1 MNEVVMHLK
10 SSENQARGLAEYG
23 YQFMGVPLDMIAPE
37 VWERLELFY
46 LDSVACGVSA
56 ISRQANAPTVLRK
69 EALTNYKNENGCYC
83 YGSKIKVSPEK
94 AILANSS
101 AVREWDS
108 NGTVFGYNP
117 ARGDTKGEFG
127 HNDFYPVAVAAA
139 QLKGLDGAQVLKG
152 MLLSDEIRGRL
163 SEVYSLKD
171 KKIDHVVHGA
181 IASAVTYGVMVG
193 ASIDEIE
200 SALGLLCAHYVP
212 FRAIR
217 AGHQLSDSKGA
228 SAAFSTEVAILS
240 VHRAQMGFVGPKDIF
255 RNPEALWCLYEK
267 PKPGC
272 SPFELHLTLSGKN
285 FSVMGMHF
293 KLGLYEHQSAGAI
306 EGLMDLLRKHPAV
319 YKDIEG
325 VESIEV
331 TIYQPAYGIIC
342 DPEKWHPDTRQSAD
356 HSMPYIL
363 ATLLRKAKQK
373 QSAEWGDLILLPN
386 DYNDAAIKDELTQ
399 KLMTKISIKKG
410 GPDYDSKYP
419 EGIPTS
425 IKIKHKKE
433 GEFSGSLVMYPFGH
447 AKNTVA
453 DLKKLLDNKFNCLL
467 SSAVADLKELKGKC
481 LNISRKNKQ
490 DVIAMT
496 DFTIIEGDK
505 I

>member
-1 MNEVVMHLK
+1 MSESVMHLK
-10 SSENQARGLAEYG
+10 SNENQARGLAEYG
-23 YQFMGVPLDMIAPE
+23 YRFMKTPMVAIAPE

-46 LDSVACGVSA
+46 LDSVACGISA

-69 EALTNYKNENGCYC
+69 EALLNYKNENGCYC

-94 AILANSS
+94 AILANAS

-127 HNDFYPVAVAAA
+127 HNDFYPVALAAA
-139 QLKGLDGAQVLKG
+139 QLKGLDGTQVLKG

-163 SEVYSLKD
+163 AEVFSLKD

-181 IASAVTYGVMVG
+181 IASAVTYGVMMG

-200 SALGLLCAHYVP
+200 TAIGLLCAHYIP
-212 FRAIR
+212 YRAIR

-255 RNPEALWCLYEK
+255 RNPEAIWCLYGK
-267 PKPGC
+267 PQPGC
-272 SPFELHLTLSGKN
+272 SPFELHLTLQGN
-285 FSVMGMHF
+285 DFSVMGMHF
-293 KLGLYEHQSAGAI
+293 KLALYEHQSAGAI
-306 EGLMDLLRKHPAV
+306 EGLMNLLKKYP
-319 YKDIEG
+319 
-325 VESIEV
+325 SIYQDVDSLETLDV
-331 TIYQPAYGIIC
+331 VIYQPAYGIIC

-363 ATLLRKAKQK
+363 ATLLRKA
-373 QSAEWGDLILLPN
+373 SAKKSCAWSDLLLLPD
-386 DYNDAAIKDELTQ
+386 DYDAQALKDPLT
-399 KLMTKISIKKG
+399 KKIMAKISIKHG
-410 GPDYDSKYP
+410 GKDFDAKYP
-419 EGIPTS
+419 EGIPTT
-425 IKIKHKKE
+425 IKIKHKKA
-433 GEFSGSLVMYPFGH
+433 GDIDSSLVMYPFGH
-447 AKNTVA
+447 AKNTAA
-453 DLKKLLDNKFNCLL
+453 DLKQLLHQKFNCLL
-467 SSAVADLKELKGKC
+467 SGAVKDIEEIKSKC
-481 LNISRKNKQ
+481 TNIARKNNQ
-490 DVIAMT
+490 EVLAMT
-496 DFTIIEGDK
+496 DFSIIEGDK

>member
-1 MNEVVMHLK
+1 MNEIVMHLK
-10 SSENQARGLAEYG
+10 SNENQARGLAEYG
-23 YQFMGVPLDMIAPE
+23 YRFMEVPLEAVAPE

-56 ISRQANAPTVLRK
+56 ISRQANAPSVLRK
-69 EALTNYKNENGCYC
+69 EALRNYKNDKGCYC
-83 YGSKIKVSPEK
+83 YGSDIKVSPEK

-127 HNDFYPVAVAAA
+127 HNDFYPVALAAA
-139 QLKGLDGAQVLKG
+139 QIKGLSGAQVIKG

-163 SEVYSLKD
+163 AEVYSLKD

-181 IASAVTYGVMVG
+181 IASAVTYGVMMG

-200 SALGLLCAHYVP
+200 TAIGLLCAHYVP

-228 SAAFSTEVAILS
+228 SAAFSTEMAIVS
-240 VHRAQMGFVGPKDIF
+240 VHRAHLGFVGPKDIF
-255 RNPEALWCLYEK
+255 RNPEALWCLFEK
-267 PKPGC
+267 PEKGH
-272 SPFELHLTLSGKN
+272 SPFNLHLGLAGKD

-306 EGLMDLLRKHPAV
+306 EVLLNLLKQNPAI
-319 YKDIEG
+319 YKDING
-325 VESIEV
+325 IESIDV

-363 ATLLRKAKQK
+363 ATLLRKASERKT
-373 QSAEWGDLILLPN
+373 ADWGELILLPD
-386 DYNDAAIKDELTQ
+386 DYNDNAIKNIITQ
-399 KLMTKISIKKG
+399 SIMPKIKIIHG
-410 GPDYDSKYP
+410 GKEYDSKYP

-425 IKIKHKKE
+425 IRIKHTKA
-433 GEFSGSLVMYPFGH
+433 GEVKSNLIMYPFGH
-447 AKNTVA
+447 AKNTEA
-453 DLKKLLDNKFNCLL
+453 DVKQLLNNKFNCLL
-467 SSAVADLKELKGKC
+467 KDAVNDVEEIKDKC
-481 LNISRKNKQ
+481 TRIAHKSKQ
-490 DVIAMT
+490 EVLDMT
-496 DFTIIEGDK
+496 DFVILEGDK

>member
-1 MNEVVMHLK
+1 MNEIVMHLK
-10 SSENQARGLAEYG
+10 SSENQARGLADYG
-23 YQFMGVPLDMIAPE
+23 YRFMKTPMEAIAPE

-69 EALTNYKNENGCYC
+69 EAIENYTNNKGCFC
-83 YGSKIKVSPEK
+83 YGSTVKVAPEK

-117 ARGDTKGEFG
+117 KRGDTKGEFG
-127 HNDFYPVAVAAA
+127 HNDFYPVALAAA
-139 QLKGLDGAQVLKG
+139 QIKGLDGAQVLKG

-163 SEVYSLKD
+163 AEVFSLKD

-181 IASAVTYGVMVG
+181 IASAVTYGVMIG

-200 SALGLLCAHYVP
+200 TAIGLLCAHYIP
-212 FRAIR
+212 YRAIR

-240 VHRAQMGFVGPKDIF
+240 VHRAQLGFVGPKDIF
-255 RNPEALWCLYEK
+255 RNPEAIWCLYGK
-267 PKPGC
+267 PQPGC
-272 SPFELHLTLSGKN
+272 SPFELHLSLTGRD

-293 KLGLYEHQSAGAI
+293 KLALYEHQSAGAI
-306 EGLMDLLRKHPAV
+306 EGLLKILQKYPSV
-319 YKDIEG
+319 YQNVDGIENLD
-325 VESIEV
+325 VV
-331 TIYQPAYGIIC
+331 IYQPAYGIIC

-363 ATLLRKAKQK
+363 ATLLRKAFTKK
-373 QSAEWGDLILLPN
+373 SSDWGDLILLPD
-386 DYNDAAIKDELTQ
+386 DYNEKAIKDPLTQ
-399 KLMTKISIKKG
+399 KIMAKISIKHG
-410 GPDYDSKYP
+410 GKEFDSKYP
-419 EGIPTS
+419 EGIPTT
-425 IKIKHKKE
+425 IKIKHQQA
-433 GEFSGSLVMYPFGH
+433 GDIDSSLVMYPFGH
-447 AKNTVA
+447 AKNTEA
-453 DLKKLLDNKFNCLL
+453 DLKQLLHKKFNCLL
-467 SSAVADLKELKGKC
+467 NGAVKNIDEIKAKC
-481 LNISRKNKQ
+481 TNIAKKNKQ
-490 DVIAMT
+490 EVLAMT
-496 DFTIIEGDK
+496 DFSIIQGSK